1 MEEVRIETERLRIE
15 AEGRLSAMN
24 ERIAEGKEQLASV
37 VDPVGTA
44 KNKMLARQD
53 ALIHLLYDEAQ
64 ATDEMKTLA
73 KEIQECK
80 EVIERKKSWR

>member
-44 KNKMLARQD
+44 KNRMLQKQD
-53 ALIHLLYDEAQ
+53 NLIKLLYNEQ
-64 ATDEMKTLA
+64 TATDEMKTLA
-73 KEIQECK
+73 KEIEECK
-80 EVIERKKSWR
+80 AVIEKKRTWK